1 MGARV
6 VQAQIEGI
14 EQLCQDSSNKEWQ
27 CLCTFFP
34 EYIPGQT
41 NVTSSDIPY

>member
-1 MGARV
+1 MEARV

-14 EQLCQDSSNKEWQ
+14 EQLRQDSSNKEWQ
-27 CLCTFFP
+27 CLYIFFP

-41 NVTSSDIPY
+41 NVSSLDIPY